1 MKTYIWTFPT
11 RVFHWLLAFSFAVA
25 FFLGGEEEFL
35 NLHSALGIFIGILV
49 VFRVI
54 QGFTGPKY
62 TRFRDFPVSPASI
75 RLFIT
80 NMKQSKAMH
89 PGHNPLA
96 SLVMFSIFI
105 MAFLSAIS
113 GMLIFASGD
122 TGIFGF
128 RLLEVSDPE
137 IFEEFHDVVVHLF
150 LILVVVH
157 LTGIMAD
164 ALFHRENGTIWS
176 IFSGYKRIAA
186 VPATQNNFQR
196 VFSIMWFVI
205 PIIVFFYVLK
215 FQETPVGEKE
225 NTEKV
230 SDNDKD
236 ED

>member
-11 RVFHWLLAFSFAVA
+11 RVFHWLLAFSFTVA
-25 FFLGGEEEFL
+25 FLLGGEEEFL

-54 QGFTGPKY
+54 QGFNGPKY

-89 PGHNPLA
+89 AGHNPLA
-96 SLVMFSIFI
+96 SLVMLSIFL
-105 MAFLSAIS
+105 MALLSAIS

-128 RLLEVSDPE
+128 RLSQVSDPE
-137 IFEEFHDVVVHLF
+137 MVEELHDVVVHLF
-150 LILVVVH
+150 LILVGVH
-157 LTGIMAD
+157 LTGIVAD
-164 ALFHRENGTIWS
+164 TLFHRENGTIWS
-176 IFSGYKRIAA
+176 IFSGYKRIQAA
-186 VPATQNNFQR
+186 PAAQNSYQR
-196 VFSIMWFVI
+196 VFSVMWFVI
-205 PIIVFFYVLK
+205 PVIVFFYVLR
-215 FQETPVGEKE
+215 FQATPDGEKE

-230 SDNDKD
+230 SENDKD